1 MEHMQKQFTLDF
13 TNCSTLAEIYA
24 IIKKELKLPEWFGE
38 NLSAF
43 WDALTGMVQ
52 TPAVLTVHKKVANEL
67 LLPDV
72 DKLIAIARR
81 AEKEGYLTVAVIE

>member
-1 MEHMQKQFTLDF
+1 MEHKQKQFILDF
-13 TNCSTLAEIYA
+13 TNCSTLEEIYA
-24 IIKKELKLPEWFGE
+24 VVKNRLDLPDWFGE

-52 TPAVLTVHKKVANEL
+52 TPAVLTIHKKVANKQ

-72 DKLIAIARR
+72 DKLITVARR
-81 AEKEGYLTVAVIE
+81 AEKEGYLTVVVIE